1 MGKKKFC
8 IILTLFPL
16 FLILIEHSILF
27 SLAQTSTRIT
37 VRGSG
42 DPVPRFVSL
51 RDDEAYMRKGP
62 SKDREIA
69 WVYKRKGLPLKI
81 ISEFEVWRK
90 VIDSSGTTGWMHQS
104 LLSDKRTAEVIKSI
118 LVLRKKPDL
127 ESEIVARAEV
137 GALLNIIRCD
147 KSWCRLN
154 HEKIT
159 GWALR
164 DGYYGL
170 LNNEFSK

>member
-1 MGKKKFC
+1 M
-8 IILTLFPL
+8 
-16 FLILIEHSILF
+16 
-27 SLAQTSTRIT
+27 
-37 VRGSG
+37 
-42 DPVPRFVSL
+42 
-51 RDDEAYMRKGP
+51 
-62 SKDREIA
+62 
-69 WVYKRKGLPLKI
+69 
-81 ISEFEVWRK
+81 
-90 VIDSSGTTGWMHQS
+90 
-104 LLSDKRTAEVIKSI
+104 
-118 LVLRKKPDL
+118 VLRKKPDL